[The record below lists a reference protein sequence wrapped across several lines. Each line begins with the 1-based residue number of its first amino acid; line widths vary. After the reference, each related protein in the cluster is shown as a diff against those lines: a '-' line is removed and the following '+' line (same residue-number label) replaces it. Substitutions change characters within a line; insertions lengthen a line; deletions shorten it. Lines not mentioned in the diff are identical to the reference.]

1 MHGKGDKLHALVGS
15 DGSLAGWRVAP
26 MHKDE
31 WVMAGRLLQAA
42 PPEVLG
48 SVAAAANFDSNRRHR
63 IGDDRG
69 DRQLVTPRRY
79 GPGRETGNR
88 KQTAGRLRSIALT
101 ESPLPTFAEQLL
113 KEEKAAAEERERQLT
128 ELRREA
134 LAARDAERRKAEADA
149 AAVIEAAKSEA
160 HKALEGV
167 RTEIENE
174 LRAGERELEQLSR
187 TLAVELAGRVLGRPV
202 SGAVSGS

>member
-1 MHGKGDKLHALVGS
+1 MHIPPDWGIFFTVIVSFLVFWFIFDRIFFGPFLKLL
-15 DGSLAGWRVAP
+15 
-26 MHKDE
+26 
-31 WVMAGRLLQAA
+31 
-42 PPEVLG
+42 
-48 SVAAAANFDSNRRHR
+48 
-63 IGDDRG
+63 G
-69 DRQLVTPRRY
+69 DR
-79 GPGRETGNR
+79 ENR
-88 KQTAGRLRSIALT
+88 LKAL
-101 ESPLPTFAEQLL
+101 SARAEQLL

>member
-1 MHGKGDKLHALVGS
+1 MHIPPDWGIFFTLIVSFLVFWFIFDRFFFGPFLKLL
-15 DGSLAGWRVAP
+15 
-26 MHKDE
+26 
-31 WVMAGRLLQAA
+31 
-42 PPEVLG
+42 
-48 SVAAAANFDSNRRHR
+48 
-63 IGDDRG
+63 G
-69 DRQLVTPRRY
+69 DR
-79 GPGRETGNR
+79 ENR
-88 KQTAGRLRSIALT
+88 LKAL
-101 ESPLPTFAEQLL
+101 SARAEQLL